1 MGMRNGN
8 KTKYGQ
14 QVSKNDLSLEIFN
27 TQYSLLNY
35 KDKELIKNENQIINK
50 KKNVEFE
57 NKSLLQLA
65 GNLNIPLMI
74 EKS

>member
-1 MGMRNGN
+1 MRNGN